1 MLKVHQRIVILNIV
15 CFGIFLVLAATILMR

>member
-15 CFGIFLVLAATILMR
+15 CFAIFLVLAATILMR

>member
-15 CFGIFLVLAATILMR
+15 CFAVFLWLAAMIIMR